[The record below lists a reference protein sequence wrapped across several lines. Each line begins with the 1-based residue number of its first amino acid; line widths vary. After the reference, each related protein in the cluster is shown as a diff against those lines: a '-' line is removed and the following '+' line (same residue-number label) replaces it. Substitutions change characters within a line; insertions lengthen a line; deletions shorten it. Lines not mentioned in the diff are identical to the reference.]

1 MATYQPL
8 TTNNP
13 DGKGAAGAGAGSSG
27 RVQCLAHPHTHH
39 THQRVALFAPC
50 RFACSAT
57 LQLAVLC
64 QPSLIHCGCTTNLN
78 LSALQPHLVFV
89 TPQIDP
95 TNPPPGTHIITCSN
109 CKILL
114 QYPHGAWSVNC
125 PKCNTITSSKTMG
138 MSCTRT
144 HTGTMLSQLRLIEH
158 TLPPYVPLPFMCPS
172 QPW

>member
-27 RVQCLAHPHTHH
+27 R
-39 THQRVALFAPC
+39 
-50 RFACSAT
+50 
-57 LQLAVLC
+57 
-64 QPSLIHCGCTTNLN
+64 
-78 LSALQPHLVFV
+78 
-89 TPQIDP
+89 IDP

-125 PKCNTITSSKTMG
+125 PKCNTITSSKTMALVHCEACG
-138 MSCTRT
+138 QK
-144 HTGTMLSQLRLIEH
+144 LSF
-158 TLPPYVPLPFMCPS
+158 PYGARKVVCLCKHMNDLLKPVPLHISRPVVEVRRPGM
-172 QPW
+172 QAG